1 MTLKT
6 IVCCVALSLCVNA
19 AHATKSVNLR
29 LNPNFY
35 DQASNSLYIDVDI
48 QYSGHG
54 KLVLADQNYR
64 MYFDSENLHL
74 DPSESFSDLPQ
85 DLYSDMS
92 IKEVY
97 EGVQVSGVDQLDFD
111 HNLGFINFSIDLM
124 DNLDGGIKLSREDG
138 WQRVAVL
145 KFEVKNSED
154 LSQIVWSR
162 MGSTEDYAT
171 AFVEIMEWIAPN
183 ATEHVDIDQS
193 ENLEFQSEYNGN
205 PDLSIKIGPN
215 PASDFVIVDFADGAQ
230 ESVILMISDITGKVI
245 QNHIIG
251 RGTDEIFVPIDH
263 LMAATYKIEV
273 IDLKTEKRLYTEKLM
288 VSN

>member
-6 IVCCVALSLCVNA
+6 IVCCIALLCANA

-35 DQASNSLYIDVDI
+35 DQSSNSLYIDVDI
-48 QYSGHG
+48 QYDGYG

-64 MYFDSENLHL
+64 MYFDSDNLHL
-74 DPSESFSDLPQ
+74 DQSESFSDLPQ
-85 DLYSDMS
+85 DLYSDIS

-97 EGVQVSGVDQLDFD
+97 EGVLVEGVNQLDFD
-111 HNLGFINFSIDLM
+111 QNLGFINFSIDLL
-124 DNLDGGIKLSREDG
+124 DNVDGGIQLSKKDG

-145 KFEVKNSED
+145 KFKVKDTED
-154 LSQIVWSR
+154 VSQIVWSR

-183 ATEHVDIDQS
+183 ATEHVDINDS
-193 ENLEFQSEYNGN
+193 ENLEFLSEKNT
-205 PDLSIKIGPN
+205 DSTLEIKVGPN
-215 PASDFVIVDFADGAQ
+215 PATDFVIVDFTSGAQ
-230 ESVILMISDITGKVI
+230 ESAILIISDIHGRKIENHLIGK
-245 QNHIIG
+245 
-251 RGTDEIFVPIDH
+251 GTNEVFVPIDH
-263 LMAATYKIEV
+263 LVAATYKIEV
-273 IDLKTEKRLYTEKLM
+273 IDLTTEKRLYTEKLM